1 MGLPGLWRDVSA
13 VARGILDESV
23 TETMFE
29 QEHFVTW
36 YLKTGQEVS
45 RKWSGSL
52 LVARS
57 VLGYTPYP
65 DGSLS
70 FSSPAKWTQGH
81 SGAQG
86 HDLTVPL
93 ICLPHMELQR
103 VHNGPQGTKVQEQKI

>member
-1 MGLPGLWRDVSA
+1 M
-13 VARGILDESV
+13 ARGILDESV

-57 VLGYTPYP
+57 ALGYTPYP

-70 FSSPAKWTQGH
+70 FSFPRKMDAGPFRSPR
-81 SGAQG
+81 
-86 HDLTVPL
+86 P
-93 ICLPHMELQR
+93 
-103 VHNGPQGTKVQEQKI
+103 